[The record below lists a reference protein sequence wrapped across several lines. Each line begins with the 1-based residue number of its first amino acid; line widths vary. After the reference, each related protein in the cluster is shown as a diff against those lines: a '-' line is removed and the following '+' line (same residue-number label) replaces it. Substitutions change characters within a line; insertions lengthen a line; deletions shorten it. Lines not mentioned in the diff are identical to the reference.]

1 MRHIQRYLTKPV
13 VRGCAVVLHRFDE
26 HVFVVA
32 QDVQVKDMMTID
44 SAEEYL
50 SFAYKALLFRVYF
63 RTAIVIFVESE
74 IAPHVFIQANMLT
87 C

>member
-1 MRHIQRYLTKPV
+1 M
-13 VRGCAVVLHRFDE
+13 RGCAVVLHRFDE

-32 QDVQVKDMMTID
+32 QDVQVKDMMMTID

-50 SFAYKALLFRVYF
+50 SFAYKELLFRVYF

-74 IAPHVFIQANMLT
+74 IAPNVFIQANMLT